1 MSGPRSGAAIAAA
14 ARALVGV
21 PFRLQGRDPALGL
34 DCVGLVGAAMRAAGY
49 APMMPGDYGLRFGDD
64 RRADEWARAAGLRPV
79 RTGAVGD
86 MMLVRPGALHRHL
99 LILVPGGFVHAHA
112 GLRRVV
118 ETPGAPPW
126 PVLRIWRA

>member
-79 RTGAVGD
+79 RAGAVGD
-86 MMLVRPGALHRHL
+86 MILVRPGALHQHL

-118 ETPGAPPW
+118 ETPGVPPW
-126 PVLRIWRA
+126 PILRIWRA

>member
-49 APMMPGDYGLRFGDD
+49 APMVPGDYGLRFGDD
-64 RRADEWARAAGLRPV
+64 RRADDWARAAGLQPV
-79 RTGAVGD
+79 KAGAVGD

-118 ETPGAPPW
+118 ETPGVPPW
-126 PVLRIWRA
+126 PILRIWRA

>member
-1 MSGPRSGAAIAAA
+1 MSGAAIAAA

-64 RRADEWARAAGLRPV
+64 RRA
-79 RTGAVGD
+79 T
-86 MMLVRPGALHRHL
+86 
-99 LILVPGGFVHAHA
+99 
-112 GLRRVV
+112 
-118 ETPGAPPW
+118 
-126 PVLRIWRA
+126 

>member
-1 MSGPRSGAAIAAA
+1 MSGEAIATA
-14 ARALVGV
+14 ARTLVGV

-64 RRADEWARAAGLRPV
+64 RRADDWARAAGV
-79 RTGAVGD
+79 RSVAAGAVGD

>member
-64 RRADEWARAAGLRPV
+64 RRADDWAQAAGLRPV
-79 RTGAVGD
+79 MARAVGD

>member
-1 MSGPRSGAAIAAA
+1 MSGAAIAAA

-21 PFRLQGRDPALGL
+21 PFRLQGRDPVLGL
-34 DCVGLVGAAMRAAGY
+34 DCVGLVGAAMQAAGY

-64 RRADEWARAAGLRPV
+64 RRADDWARAAGLRPV
-79 RTGAVGD
+79 ATGAAGD

-126 PVLRIWRA
+126 PILRIWRA